1 MGLLDNLD
9 SVPEEFR
16 GFYEQIAD
24 GENKGKFQLQDITSL
39 KNALNY
45 ERTENKANKAI
56 AKKVKDWEK
65 LGKTPEEIAQLLSDI
80 ATKEEDDARKKG
92 DHEAILQ
99 QKTAA
104 WSKEKDT
111 LTGQVDKWR
120 GAYQNVLVET
130 NLATELAKAGVT
142 EEGMDLLPGRLRTR
156 VSASLND
163 EDKVITRILA
173 ADGQTPMA
181 GSGSDGAAT
190 FEDLVKEAKQKFP
203 SLFKGSGGSGSGAS
217 QTGPAGAGKKRSTMT
232 VPEKTAYIRE
242 HGHDAYNS
250 LPL

>member
-1 MGLLDNLD
+1 MEVLDNLD
-9 SVPEEFR
+9 SVPEEYR

-24 GENKGKFQLQDITSL
+24 GDDKGKFRLQDITSL

-45 ERTENKANKAI
+45 ERTENKTNKAI

-65 LGKTPEEIAQLLSDI
+65 IGKTPEEITELLNAM
-80 ATKEEDDARKKG
+80 ATAEEEEARKKG
-92 DHEAILQ
+92 DHESILQ
-99 QKTAA
+99 QKTTA
-104 WSKEKDT
+104 WNKEKDT

-130 NLATELAKAGVT
+130 NLSNELVKAGVT
-142 EEGMDLLPGRLRTR
+142 EEGLELLPGRLCAR

-181 GSGSDGAAT
+181 GSGSDGSAT

-217 QTGPAGAGKKRSTMT
+217 PTGPAGAGKKRSTMT

-250 LPL
+250 LPM